1 MVSDLQRTLMTKNQ
15 AINELNQKSKSLKK
29 VMQPRLA
36 YKYAPKVGDPTA
48 SQNVL
53 SQYQSMG
60 NRKVELESIAAKTDG
75 HRRTGSISQGIAP
88 ASGTSVHKIS
98 GKNSNAKIG
107 EDNQI
112 VIHNNTQKVRYD
124 DASKWEGKI
133 ERDAGKN
140 SEEFVIQ
147 SLTIKEDGKV
157 LGNGGDALGAFQ
169 IEGSMSGNVI
179 TYQQKYTSNGNVA
192 HYQGKLN
199 EDHSEMTGEWGMN
212 AGDKDGK
219 FELRK
224 V

>member
-1 MVSDLQRTLMTKNQ
+1 MTKNQ

-60 NRKVELESIAAKTDG
+60 TRKVELESIAAKTDG
-75 HRRTGSISQGIAP
+75 HRRTGSLSQGIAP
-88 ASGTSVHKIS
+88 ASGTSVTNVKS
-98 GKNSNAKIG
+98 GKKSG
-107 EDNQI
+107 DDNQI

-124 DASKWEGKI
+124 DASKWEGKV
-133 ERDAGKN
+133 ERDGGKN
-140 SEEFVIQ
+140 SEEFTIQ
-147 SLTIKEDGKV
+147 RLKITEDGKV
-157 LGNGGDALGAFQ
+157 SGNGGDSLGAFQ
-169 IEGSMSGNVI
+169 IEGSINGNVI
-179 TYQQKYTSNGNVA
+179 TYQQQYTSNGNVA

-199 EDHSEMTGEWGMN
+199 EDHTEMTGEWGMN